1 MHELTDREL
10 YQSLEYTK
18 GIDEETGRKIIERFE
33 LDQTALAQMIFGIFP
48 DVIAEEN
55 QEMSYLFMDLCFDI
69 LCVFKKLLA
78 PCPLKMTWIMIG

>member
-10 YQSLEYTK
+10 YQSLEYAK

-48 DVIAEEN
+48 SRRYCRGKSRNVLSIYG
-55 QEMSYLFMDLCFDI
+55 S
-69 LCVFKKLLA
+69 VF
-78 PCPLKMTWIMIG
+78 